1 MKEANEFFAGQV
13 DVLTV
18 QLVGSRSG
26 GKWTTSGDFVRP
38 KETTCGN
45 TSLAAK
51 HIVNQPI

>member
-26 GKWTTSGDFVRP
+26 RKMDNFRRLRSSKRNDLR
-38 KETTCGN
+38 EY
-45 TSLAAK
+45 
-51 HIVNQPI
+51 

>member
-18 QLVGSRSG
+18 QLVLGQV

>member
-26 GKWTTSGDFVRP
+26 GKNGQLQATSFVQKKRLA
-38 KETTCGN
+38 GILAWLRN
-45 TSLAAK
+45 TL
-51 HIVNQPI
+51 

>member
-26 GKWTTSGDFVRP
+26 GKM
-38 KETTCGN
+38 
-45 TSLAAK
+45 
-51 HIVNQPI
+51 VNFRRLRSSKRNDLREY